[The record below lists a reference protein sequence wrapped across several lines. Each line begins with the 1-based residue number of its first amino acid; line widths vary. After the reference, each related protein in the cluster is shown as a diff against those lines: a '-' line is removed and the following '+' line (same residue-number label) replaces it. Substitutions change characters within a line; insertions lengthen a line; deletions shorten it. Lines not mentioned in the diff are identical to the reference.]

1 MSVSFIETFVL
12 SWEIFLGISSK
23 IFRDSIGISYRKVD
37 YSKGDVNVLKLLK
50 LGLQKCRRM

>member
-23 IFRDSIGISYRKVD
+23 FLRDSIGISYRKVD
-37 YSKGDVNVLKLLK
+37 YSKDDVNVLKLLK
-50 LGLQKCRRM
+50 LG